1 MWLSIGWGRY
11 AHGFFPQLLC
21 GLIAQESAGKS
32 AFQWAQVGPTP
43 NVFAKMDPDLLEI
56 DSVLATEVKL
66 QVSEQ
71 IVRGTSISIGGGG
84 YSGSKCGRY

>member
-1 MWLSIGWGRY
+1 
-11 AHGFFPQLLC
+11 
-21 GLIAQESAGKS
+21 
-32 AFQWAQVGPTP
+32 
-43 NVFAKMDPDLLEI
+43 MDSDLLEI